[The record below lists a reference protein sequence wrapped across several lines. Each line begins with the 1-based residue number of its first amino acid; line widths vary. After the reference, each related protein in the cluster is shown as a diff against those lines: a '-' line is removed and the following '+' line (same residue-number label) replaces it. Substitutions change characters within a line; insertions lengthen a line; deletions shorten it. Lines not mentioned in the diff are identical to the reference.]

1 MKKIL
6 YSFVLV
12 LVLLLSSCKAYQ
24 DIWLDPK
31 DDLNAI
37 LPNLSVATDTTNIFN
52 VLKINKVFDSDAETL
67 TKNFF
72 NNNIV
77 DYRGLPKGT
86 IDVTI
91 KKNYHKIYNVG
102 YYILSSF
109 TVYTINLLGF
119 PMISQ
124 KASVTVNAKIKN
136 KEGRVIKEYT
146 EEGIGKAT
154 AAMYWGYTFGG
165 GLTKTAPWGLP
176 RVVHTLALSDAL
188 QKIKSNI
195 LADSKELNKQIYEK
209 Y

>member
-6 YSFVLV
+6 YSFVF
-12 LVLLLSSCKAYQ
+12 VLLLSSCQSYQ
-24 DIWLDPK
+24 NIWLDPK
-31 DDLNAI
+31 EDVNTI
-37 LPNLSVATDTTNIFN
+37 LPNLNIITDSTNFSN
-52 VLKINKVFDSDAETL
+52 VFKDNKVYISDGETL

-86 IDVTI
+86 IEITL
-91 KKNYHKIYNVG
+91 KSNYHRIYNIG
-102 YYILSSF
+102 YYIFSTF

-124 KASVTVNAKIKN
+124 KASITVNAKIKN

-154 AAMYWGYTFGG
+154 SAMYWGYTFGG
-165 GLTKTAPWGLP
+165 ALTKTAPWGLP
-176 RVVHTLALSDAL
+176 RIVNTLALSDAL

-195 LADSKELNKQIYEK
+195 SEDSKELNKQIYDK
-209 Y
+209 N